1 MATTFNFPSTN
12 RSSIT
17 GQWNKSYVTGF
28 SNNQKKNK
36 KIEINKNVHLST
48 IFFCTVFGYSF
59 SYIHRS
65 NIKKKIYRALFVSFE
80 LVFTTSHTNDHQ
92 TTLI

>member
-28 SNNQKKNK
+28 SNNQKEK

-65 NIKKKIYRALFVSFE
+65 NIKKI
-80 LVFTTSHTNDHQ
+80 
-92 TTLI
+92 